1 MRHLF
6 GKPPFEEVDARE
18 YHEQFNGKD
27 HILID
32 VRTVG
37 EFNSGHAPHAI
48 NIPLNELFFRQS
60 EIPTDKPVVFICAT
74 GNRSGNAA
82 MIFKQAGRDD
92 VYNLRGGTMGWMR
105 SGFEIAR

>member
-18 YHEQFNGKD
+18 YNEQFGSKD

-32 VRTVG
+32 VRTPG
-37 EFNSGHAPHAI
+37 EFLNGHAPDAI

-60 EIPTDKPVVFICAT
+60 EIPTDRPVVFICAT

-82 MIFKQAGRDD
+82 MMLKQGGRDD

-105 SGFEIAR
+105 SGFPVVR